1 MHSLRIDILTAF
13 LTLLIISSA
22 TIIIYSYRKNSQMIM
37 RFARDEMEKVSALAV
52 TKTMTFLDDAQ
63 GASRLGSSLVDRLQ
77 EVSIDNRDLVNYMLA
92 TLRHYPY
99 VENYYVGTEKG
110 TFLMI
115 TSLPQGSS
123 HLDIH
128 PPKGAR
134 YRIRYVNP
142 KDTQSEDTWIYLDA
156 NGKEISTVYHKKTN
170 YDPRNRP
177 WFIKAKEENQQWSPL
192 YPIEIKEIGY
202 AKHSWS
208 GIYIFQ
214 TLKKSGIT
222 VSETVYDKAGNFI
235 GVFGT
240 DISLDGI
247 SEFLS
252 TQRIGKTGTEII
264 VTPKG
269 EVIAGPN
276 IVSEHKNL
284 PPGEQPTVFNAKN
297 KTYEAAF
304 VAFEQEQEDYFI
316 FIFDSERYL
325 ASYTPFPQRFD
336 QNWKILITVPLKD
349 FLADIIRTHFHTL
362 FISSAIFIISAF
374 LVVLLARRISR
385 PIVRLSY
392 EIDEITNF
400 HLDNEI
406 NIRSNITEIHLIATA
421 TQAMQKAIRQFS
433 FFVPKELVRRLIT
446 TGVDLGLEGQK
457 KRLTIL
463 FSDVQNFTGI
473 SENLS
478 AENLLIY
485 LSEYLDEV
493 SKVIL
498 EQKGTIDK
506 YIGDN
511 VMAFWG
517 APEEDPENAIHG
529 CRAALITMKKLKDL
543 NRKWKG
549 EGRPEFFTRIGVHKD
564 EVIVGNIGTFERRN
578 YTIIG
583 DGVNLASRLEPI
595 NKIYGTHIIIS
606 EELHQ
611 EIGEHF
617 ITRPLDIVAVKGK
630 EQRTKIYELV
640 GDEGIEEL
648 KPSEEQVEFCK
659 RFSEAFDLYLEK
671 KFKESCVIFEELC
684 QKCPD
689 DPSCKLYI
697 DRCHHYAQNPPG
709 NYWDP
714 ATKLELK

>member
-1 MHSLRIDILTAF
+1 MHPLRVDILTAF

-22 TIIIYSYRKNSQMIM
+22 TIITYSYRKNSEMIM

-63 GASRLGSSLVDRLQ
+63 GASRLGSSLVDELP
-77 EVSIDNRDLVNYMLA
+77 EVSINNRDLVNYMLA

-99 VENYYVGTEKG
+99 VENYYIGTSKG

-115 TSLPQGSS
+115 TSLPQDFSY
-123 HLDIH
+123 LDIH
-128 PPKGAR
+128 PPRGAR
-134 YRIRYVNP
+134 YRIRYINP
-142 KDTQSEDTWIYLDA
+142 ANKQSEDTWIYLDS
-156 NGKEISTVYHKKTN
+156 NGKEISTVYHKTTE
-170 YDPRNRP
+170 YDPRKRP
-177 WFIKAKEENQQWSPL
+177 WFIKTKEENQQWSPL

-202 AKHSWS
+202 AKPSWS
-208 GIYIFQ
+208 GIYVFQ

-222 VSETVYDKAGNFI
+222 VSETVYNRAGEFI

-252 TQRIGKTGTEII
+252 TQRIGKTGSEII
-264 VTPKG
+264 VTPQG

-276 IVSEHKNL
+276 MLAENKSL
-284 PPGEQPTVFNAKN
+284 PPGEQLTVFNTKN
-297 KTYEAAF
+297 KSYEAAF
-304 VAFEQEQEDYFI
+304 VAFEQEQEDYFVSV
-316 FIFDSERYL
+316 FDGERYL

-362 FISSAIFIISAF
+362 FISSAIFIVSAF
-374 LVVLLARRISR
+374 LVVLLAKRISK
-385 PIVRLSY
+385 PIVRLSH
-392 EIDEITNF
+392 EIDEIRNF

-446 TGVDLGLEGQK
+446 TGMDLGLGGQK
-457 KRLTIL
+457 KRLTIF

-473 SENLS
+473 SESLS
-478 AENLLIY
+478 AEHLLIY

-517 APEEDPENAIHG
+517 APEDDPENAIHG
-529 CRAALITMKKLKDL
+529 CRAALITMKRLKEL

-617 ITRPLDIVAVKGK
+617 VTRPLDIVAVRGK
-630 EQRTKIYELV
+630 EKRTKIYELI
-640 GDEGIEEL
+640 GDEEREEL
-648 KPSEEQVEFCK
+648 KPSQEQVEFCK
-659 RFSEAFDLYLEK
+659 RFSKAFDLYLER
-671 KFKESCVIFEELC
+671 KFKEASAIFEELC
-684 QKCPD
+684 KSFPD

-697 DRCHHYAQNPPG
+697 DRCRQFVQNPPG
-709 NYWDP
+709 DDWDP